1 MLLKTTT
8 SAPDRVGLGS
18 HAGSHTDEQPRDAPN
33 LCGQPGETNPRSRTN
48 LNGDGR
54 PAGIYGSEGRGCTGR
69 SHGSSDMIPAG
80 REVAHTAI
88 SGSTRVSFAAMRAW
102 PSSPVDW
109 PN

>member
-1 MLLKTTT
+1 MTQTTDMLKVQLGAAAGSKSRTLLKTTT

-54 PAGIYGSEGRGCTGR
+54 PHWNLRIRRSGR
-69 SHGSSDMIPAG
+69 SSRARGISRPNAG
-80 REVAHTAI
+80 Y
-88 SGSTRVSFAAMRAW
+88 TRDDLA
-102 PSSPVDW
+102 
-109 PN
+109 